1 MNDKTLKPIEE
12 IGAEIRA
19 MPTAEKFRL
28 AAALLESGVIPASNA
43 RRLAVNTAR
52 MAIAEVEGRI
62 R

>member
-1 MNDKTLKPIEE
+1 MSDKTLKPIEE

-28 AAALLESGVIPASNA
+28 AAALLESSAIPVSNA
-43 RRLAVNTAR
+43 RRLAVDTAR